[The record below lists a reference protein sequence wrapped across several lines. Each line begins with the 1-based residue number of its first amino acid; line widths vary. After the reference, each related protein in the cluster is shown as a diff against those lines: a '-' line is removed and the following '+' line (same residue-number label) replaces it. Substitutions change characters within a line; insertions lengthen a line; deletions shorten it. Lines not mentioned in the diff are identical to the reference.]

1 MIAFSD
7 WHIAVDGELFA
18 RQYDNLTRELRVEG
32 PVPEG
37 WDWAL
42 LVRVEDNFNVILLE
56 RTEDGDLSVTLTRE
70 MLALSGYYTLQLRA
84 SMGET
89 VRHTNLIRVFVPE
102 SLSGDAQWPEL
113 PSAFSQMEESIR
125 ALSEHPPTVVGDSPF
140 WFIWD
145 QETGRYVETDVPL
158 PRGPQ
163 GPKGDQGETGPEGP
177 QGPKGE
183 QGETGPEGPQG
194 PKGEQGE
201 TGPEGPRG
209 PKGDQGET
217 GPEGPQGP
225 KGEQGE
231 TGPEG
236 PRGPK
241 GDQGETGPQGPAGK
255 DGKSAYQDAAASGYT
270 GTEADFNA
278 ALACLPSM
286 WMLKGGTAIPAK
298 SDLNDYRTVGNYY
311 CMLTAD
317 AKTLLNCPVTSAFT
331 LKVFETNGSA
341 AYKGQLLYTYN
352 AQYVHIRYYA
362 FDKSSWGEWTRL
374 ARMNDITLGA
384 LGITATKEELNRLD
398 GTTGVVTNNLA
409 ALSLAPTVSIPS
421 ASDLDDYLTPGSYRV
436 TSAEIAATIVNSPVN
451 NVGFDLHVIQP
462 YGLGTKNNQRTQII
476 MTSTGRF
483 YLRTRDLNDIFSDW
497 KEMKLFGTALSD
509 LGITAKAGELNYVS
523 GVTGSIQEQL
533 NAITAQIGD
542 IAAQLDA
549 INGEVV

>member
-42 LVRVEDNFNVILLE
+42 LVRVEDEFNVILLE

-201 TGPEGPRG
+201 TGPEGPQG
-209 PKGDQGET
+209 PKGDQG
-217 GPEGPQGP
+217 
-225 KGEQGE
+225 
-231 TGPEG
+231 
-236 PRGPK
+236 
-241 GDQGETGPQGPAGK
+241 DTGPQGPAGA
-255 DGKSAYQDAAASGYT
+255 DGRSAYQDAAASGYT

-286 WMLKGGTAIPAK
+286 WMLEGGTAITQAG
-298 SDLNDYRTVGNYY
+298 DLNSYTTAGNYY
-311 CMLTAD
+311 CGTSSVAAAMQ
-317 AKTLLNCPVTSAFT
+317 NCPVQKAFF
-331 LKVFETNGSA
+331 LKVFNPIGVNSNYFAQLIMSYSDMRPRMRISSYGSF
-341 AYKGQLLYTYN
+341 GPW
-352 AQYVHIRYYA
+352 IEFA
-362 FDKSSWGEWTRL
+362 FLTDL
-374 ARMNDITLGA
+374 TLSQ
-384 LGITATKEELNRLD
+384 LGITASIDELNYVDGVTAPLQTQISNRLLKNFRFSGSSGSAYTFAFQNAD
-398 GTTGVVTNNLA
+398 ASSFGSIGGYGSGGIGARLFMGFGDSPWLPEN
-409 ALSLAPTVSIPS
+409 ALIVSPTE
-421 ASDLDDYLTPGSYRV
+421 LKY
-436 TSAEIAATIVNSPVN
+436 
-451 NVGFDLHVIQP
+451 
-462 YGLGTKNNQRTQII
+462 KNNDVYHA
-476 MTSTGRF
+476 G
-483 YLRTRDLNDIFSDW
+483 NPP
-497 KEMKLFGTALSD
+497 KLENMGV
-509 LGITAKAGELNYVS
+509 TAKADELNYVS
-523 GVTGSIQEQL
+523 GVTSSIQEQL

>member
-1 MIAFSD
+1 MPKRWVPGEVITSDDLNHIENGIAN
-7 WHIAVDGELFA
+7 IELI
-18 RQYDNLTRELRVEG
+18 
-32 PVPEG
+32 P
-37 WDWAL
+37 
-42 LVRVEDNFNVILLE
+42 
-56 RTEDGDLSVTLTRE
+56 
-70 MLALSGYYTLQLRA
+70 
-84 SMGET
+84 
-89 VRHTNLIRVFVPE
+89 
-102 SLSGDAQWPEL
+102 
-113 PSAFSQMEESIR
+113 
-125 ALSEHPPTVVGDSPF
+125 
-140 WFIWD
+140 
-145 QETGRYVETDVPL
+145 
-158 PRGPQ
+158 
-163 GPKGDQGETGPEGP
+163 GPEGP
-177 QGPKGE
+177 QGATGPA
-183 QGETGPEGPQG
+183 GPEGPQG
-194 PKGEQGE
+194 EV
-201 TGPEGPRG
+201 
-209 PKGDQGET
+209 
-217 GPEGPQGP
+217 
-225 KGEQGE
+225 
-231 TGPEG
+231 
-236 PRGPK
+236 
-241 GDQGETGPQGPAGK
+241 GPQGPAGK

-362 FDKSSWGEWTRL
+362 SDTSSWGEWTRL

-462 YGLGTKNNQRTQII
+462 YGLGTTNNQRVQIV
-476 MTSTGRF
+476 MNSLGNF
-483 YLRTRDLNDIFSDW
+483 CFRTRDLNGVFAAW
-497 KEMKLFGTALSD
+497 KEMKLFGTSLSD
-509 LGITAKAGELNYVS
+509 LGITAKARELNYVG
-523 GVTGSIQEQL
+523 GVTSPLQTQILNRLLKNFQFSGTSGSAYTFAFQNADASSFGSIGGYGSGGIGARLFMGFGDSPWLPE
-533 NAITAQIGD
+533 NALIVSPTELKYKGNDVYHAGNPPKLRSVRPARVVIGTSTAGWTEYDCDYLCDGTADEVEINSA
-542 IAAQLDA
+542 IAALPSEGGEILLLDGTYN
-549 INGEVV
+549 IKSTVSITKDNVKLSGNGRSTVLKRMWNELTDLGVVSIVDTNGGCCIADLVTVKGAGG